1 MTKSMLIRH
10 RAFGP
15 PFEGTATEAQTRVM
29 ELQLMVDRLMELQLM
44 VDTDRLM
51 EVHLTVDR
59 ALWQRLSC

>member
-1 MTKSMLIRH
+1 MTKSMLIPH

-44 VDTDRLM
+44 VESEFDSPQTN
-51 EVHLTVDR
+51 VGLTP
-59 ALWQRLSC
+59 L